1 MTGHLS
7 YCLNRILLGTQNLP
21 LSTCPLSAQADVML
35 SNIPTSLNSSQNGK
49 SCSSGSSSSSIWST
63 DSDCEIEFF
72 MTNKIKEPARC
83 SASSA

>member
-7 YCLNRILLGTQNLP
+7 YCLNRILLGAQNLP

-35 SNIPTSLNSSQNGK
+35 LNTPTWLNSPQNGK
-49 SCSSGSSSSSIWST
+49 SYSSGSSSIWST